1 MRPSLIYIHTC
12 LFFITTV
19 WQKYCSAA
27 RYICDNEAFANLAKI
42 SRMRIKSWFTALS
55 LSSLSLIDAS
65 NTWYLLSWF
74 SLQVQVSY
82 TLKDGRKMLRTIS
95 KSLSTTDCR
104 EAMEEV
110 CINQS
115 AEYTCR
121 YPLAIIIYLPVQSG
135 TISMLMHASVLQKN
149 YFILQRTLKKSKL
162 YKQYWFG
169 QINTHDNSV
178 NVCSLNGIIFTI
190 HYERQMDRQHVPL

>member
-1 MRPSLIYIHTC
+1 MFQYTVNQYYSWRLYFANFPRCQPVRDGKFLRPSLIYIHTC
-12 LFFITTV
+12 LFFYYDCMANILV
-19 WQKYCSAA
+19 CSKKYLLQWGF
-27 RYICDNEAFANLAKI
+27 REPPKKFLACEK
-42 SRMRIKSWFTALS
+42 KLVY
-55 LSSLSLIDAS
+55 SSLSYLSLLDAS

-110 CINQS
+110 RINRS

-121 YPLAIIIYLPVQSG
+121 YPLAIIIYLPLQTG

-149 YFILQRTLKKSKL
+149 YFILQRT
-162 YKQYWFG
+162 
-169 QINTHDNSV
+169 
-178 NVCSLNGIIFTI
+178 
-190 HYERQMDRQHVPL
+190 

>member
-1 MRPSLIYIHTC
+1 MFQYTVNQYYSWRLYFANFPRCQPVRDDKFLRPSLIYIHTC
-12 LFFITTV
+12 LFFYYNCMANKLV
-19 WQKYCSAA
+19 RSKKYLLHWGFREPHKNFSHA
-27 RYICDNEAFANLAKI
+27 Y
-42 SRMRIKSWFTALS
+42 KSWFTALS
-55 LSSLSLIDAS
+55 LSYLSLLDAS

-115 AEYTCR
+115 AEYTYR
-121 YPLAIIIYLPVQSG
+121 YPLAIIIYLPVQTG

-149 YFILQRTLKKSKL
+149 YFMLQRT
-162 YKQYWFG
+162 
-169 QINTHDNSV
+169 
-178 NVCSLNGIIFTI
+178 
-190 HYERQMDRQHVPL
+190 

>member
-1 MRPSLIYIHTC
+1 MFQYTVNQYYSWRLYFANFPRCQPVRDGKC
-12 LFFITTV
+12 LFFYYNCMANILV
-19 WQKYCSAA
+19 CSKKYLLQWGF
-27 RYICDNEAFANLAKI
+27 REPTKKFLACEK
-42 SRMRIKSWFTALS
+42 KLVY
-55 LSSLSLIDAS
+55 SSLSYLSLLDAS

-110 CINQS
+110 RINRS

-121 YPLAIIIYLPVQSG
+121 YPLAIIIYLPLQTG

-149 YFILQRTLKKSKL
+149 YFILQRT
-162 YKQYWFG
+162 
-169 QINTHDNSV
+169 
-178 NVCSLNGIIFTI
+178 
-190 HYERQMDRQHVPL
+190 